1 MAYPPYGRTKRGS
14 DEIFAISIVIVV
26 IVIILVTLVGIFLLS
41 QSQTPPTSD
50 GFANS
55 HLLVNGEW
63 VLDHIN
69 DQNVRIIDI
78 RSQDEYTQGHIENAV
93 WLELDSLRVPVNGIK
108 NIAPKETIETIFGE
122 LALVMETTVVIYDE
136 GDSLDAARAF
146 WTLEYHDHA
155 DVKILNGGWSKWM
168 ADGNPVTV
176 DLPTFE
182 KTIYNATLRPE
193 LLATAEFILDNLEN
207 PEILVLDVRSPS
219 EFNGIDVRAN
229 RGGHIPG
236 SVNVEWTRALNPD
249 GTFKS
254 ANELVRMY
262 QEVGVT
268 EDKEIISTCQSGHR
282 ASHGYFTMRLLG
294 YNSRLYDGSWE
305 EWGNRDDLP
314 IEK

>member
-1 MAYPPYGRTKRGS
+1 
-14 DEIFAISIVIVV
+14 
-26 IVIILVTLVGIFLLS
+26 
-41 QSQTPPTSD
+41 
-50 GFANS
+50 
-55 HLLVNGEW
+55 
-63 VLDHIN
+63 
-69 DQNVRIIDI
+69 
-78 RSQDEYTQGHIENAV
+78 
-93 WLELDSLRVPVNGIK
+93 
-108 NIAPKETIETIFGE
+108 
-122 LALVMETTVVIYDE
+122 
-136 GDSLDAARAF
+136 
-146 WTLEYHDHA
+146 
-155 DVKILNGGWSKWM
+155 M

-193 LLATAEFILDNLEN
+193 LLATAEFIFDNLEN
-207 PEILVLDVRSPS
+207 PEILVLDVRSPP

-268 EDKEIISTCQSGHR
+268 EDKEIISTCQSGHS
-282 ASHGYFTMRLLG
+282 ASHGYFRMRLLG
-294 YNSRLYDGSWE
+294 YNTRLYDGSWE

>member
-1 MAYPPYGRTKRGS
+1 M
-14 DEIFAISIVIVV
+14 
-26 IVIILVTLVGIFLLS
+26 
-41 QSQTPPTSD
+41 
-50 GFANS
+50 
-55 HLLVNGEW
+55 
-63 VLDHIN
+63 N
-69 DQNVRIIDI
+69 DPNIRIIDI
-78 RSQDEYTQGHIENAV
+78 RSQDEYIQGHIENAV
-93 WLELDSLRVPVNGIK
+93 WLEFDSLRVPVNGVK
-108 NIAPKETIETIFGE
+108 NVAPKETIETIFGE
-122 LALVMETTVVIYDE
+122 LALVTETTTVIYDE

-155 DVKILNGGWSKWM
+155 DVKILNGGWSKWV
-168 ADGNPVTV
+168 ADGNPVTM

-236 SVNVEWTRALNPD
+236 SVNVEWTRVLNPD